1 MPSHPEPSL
10 EAGLSAIKQGD
21 FQSAIATLEAVA
33 ATGNSNTVL
42 QAQIGLVVVYAKS
55 GNIPKAIALC
65 ETLTQSQ
72 NLQVQ
77 QWANRTLEQLTLPY
91 QSSETSTTD
100 VTRSVPIEPQETT
113 RQGEQGSKG
122 AGEASLT
129 ARHEET
135 ETRGNFLSSSPCT
148 PSSCEPRKS

>member
-91 QSSETSTTD
+91 QSSETSITD
-100 VTRSVPIEPQETT
+100 VTNAICI
-113 RQGEQGSKG
+113 
-122 AGEASLT
+122 L
-129 ARHEET
+129 
-135 ETRGNFLSSSPCT
+135 
-148 PSSCEPRKS
+148 